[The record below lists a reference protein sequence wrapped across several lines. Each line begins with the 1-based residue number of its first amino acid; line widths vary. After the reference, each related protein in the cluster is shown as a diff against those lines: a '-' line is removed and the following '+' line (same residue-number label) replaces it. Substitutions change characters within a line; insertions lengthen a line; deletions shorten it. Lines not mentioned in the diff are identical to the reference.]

1 MESEIRQS
9 SDPRGSGS
17 EAMGRDIGKRGK
29 PLPMGHREEGKYLV
43 TTL

>member
-17 EAMGRDIGKRGK
+17 EAMGRDIGRGK